1 MLDQFQG
8 FHIEATNICTLK
20 CPRCSRTEFIEQ
32 FPGKWKNYSVN
43 LDNLKTFIDVDLTDK
58 IVDIRGSYGDPIY
71 YSRLVEL
78 VTWIKQSGGYILLS
92 TNGSY
97 STEEQWRGLAEV
109 LDPRDTVIF
118 AVDGV
123 PENFTTYRVNADWAT
138 IERGIKIITKS
149 RAQTRWEYLPFSFN
163 THTIEQARQ
172 LSIDLGIKEFVVK
185 PSDRWQ
191 SDDDWLRPKGPG
203 YTNEVKIVSLKQW
216 RDSEVKTDI
225 NPRCFIR
232 HWDHYVSAEG
242 YYTPCCFIA
251 DHRYYYKSLFY
262 KHRDLF
268 DISKTTLTEILN
280 NPLTQEFYSTIT
292 VDKPIVCMYNCPKI

>member
-8 FHIEATNICTLK
+8 FHIEPTNICTLK

-32 FPGKWKNYSVN
+32 FPGKWKNRSVD
-43 LDNLKTFIDVDLTDK
+43 LAALQQFMDVDLTNK

-71 YSRLVEL
+71 YSQLVEL
-78 VTWIKQSGGYILLS
+78 VTWIKQRGGYILLS

-97 STEEQWRGLAEV
+97 CPEERWHRLAEV
-109 LDPRDTVIF
+109 LDNRDTVIF
-118 AVDGV
+118 AIDGV
-123 PENFTTYRVNADWAT
+123 PENFTTYRVNADWPS
-138 IERGIKIITKS
+138 IRQGIDIITKS

-172 LSIDLGIKEFVVK
+172 LSIDIGINEFVVK

-191 SDDDWLRPKGPG
+191 SDDDWLKPTGPG
-203 YTNEVKIVSLKQW
+203 YTNEIKITSLKQW
-216 RDSEVKTDI
+216 RATDVKTDI

-280 NPLTQEFYSTIT
+280 NPLTQEFYSTIQ
-292 VDKPIVCMYNCPKI
+292 VNKPLVCMYNCPKL